1 MIPGKLPPRTHIIPP
16 VQGRYSTSPLSV
28 KHTNTRMG
36 GGGVVLP
43 LAQKQRWKC
52 DFFFSW
58 CVMCGV
64 CRAGLLNL
72 RSTTGGRKWFIKCF
86 FPPSIHLFPFIRGW
100 VEGGDS
106 LNREA
111 HSSVLHLQL
120 IRWKDILFPTCPGST
135 QWPPPSGTCGGT
147 PRPGSVQGILVRCLM
162 APFDV
167 QE

>member
-72 RSTTGGRKWFIKCF
+72 WSTTGGRKWFIKCF
-86 FPPSIHLFPFIRGW
+86 FPIYPFVSVHPGLGRG
-100 VEGGDS
+100 GRQPKQRS
-106 LNREA
+106 P
-111 HSSVLHLQL
+111 QL
-120 IRWKDILFPTCPGST
+120 RA
-135 QWPPPSGTCGGT
+135 PPPAYQMERYTLSNMPWVHPVAPSQWDMWWDTS
-147 PRPGSVQGILVRCLM
+147 PRKRPRHPC
-162 APFDV
+162 
-167 QE
+167 